1 VKTQLIQVPPSG
13 QAREE
18 ALSLAG
24 AAIREGK
31 LVAFPTET
39 VYGLGASALSEH
51 AIGDIFK
58 AKGRPQDNP
67 LIVHVDSVEMA
78 LSVWGELAPAWQ
90 EKFALL
96 AQHLWPGPLTI
107 IGPVSPRIPPSITA
121 GLGTVGVR
129 MPDHPVALGLIR
141 HSGVP
146 IAAPSAN
153 RSGRPSPTLASHVL
167 EDLGGKVELIL
178 DGGPTGIGLESTVL
192 DLVAPQ
198 PTVLRPGGVTIEELE
213 ALLGPVDYISSIKPG
228 ERVRSPGLK
237 YRHYSPQS
245 KVFLVEGPATSVL
258 ATMETLVQEEKAAGM
273 RVGVLATREALAQT
287 DFAPADL
294 ILLAGERR
302 APETIGA
309 NLFAHFRTFDHRGM
323 EVVIMEGIEP
333 RGLGLAVM
341 NRARRAASRILVA
354 EEGSK

>member
-167 EDLGGKVELIL
+167 EDLRWGSHRNWF
-178 DGGPTGIGLESTVL
+178 GIHSFGF
-192 DLVAPQ
+192 
-198 PTVLRPGGVTIEELE
+198 G
-213 ALLGPVDYISSIKPG
+213 SSPAHCAQAWWRNYRG
-228 ERVRSPGLK
+228 VRS
-237 YRHYSPQS
+237 
-245 KVFLVEGPATSVL
+245 
-258 ATMETLVQEEKAAGM
+258 
-273 RVGVLATREALAQT
+273 
-287 DFAPADL
+287 
-294 ILLAGERR
+294 LAG
-302 APETIGA
+302 PC
-309 NLFAHFRTFDHRGM
+309 
-323 EVVIMEGIEP
+323 
-333 RGLGLAVM
+333 GLY
-341 NRARRAASRILVA
+341 
-354 EEGSK
+354 K